1 MTKARDI
8 SKLLSTA
15 NGKIAGEN
23 LDVSFENIT
32 DTGTTGTRVATGTTA
47 QRGST
52 AGQIRFNSDTGL
64 AEYYTGTEFKALD
77 TPPEITSISPSSI
90 DESDLGSSQ
99 TIVISGSS
107 FNVASDVKI
116 IGFNGTVYTPVSTT
130 FNSGTQIT
138 ITTPT
143 NLVANNEPYG
153 IKVTNPSGLSKEQSS
168 LLSIND
174 KPVFSVASG
183 SLGNLLD
190 NNRSASN
197 LTAVTATDEE
207 SDTITFSHTAGTLPT
222 GITLNSNGTWSGTAN
237 QEVSDTTYSFTITAT
252 SGGQTATRNYSISVL
267 TPPVISYL
275 VVAGGGGGAD
285 AENAH
290 YGRAGGGGGAGG
302 LRNSYASESSGGG
315 GSTETPF
322 TATNGTTYTITVG
335 SGGSGR
341 AGGTFTNGGNG
352 SSSSIS
358 GTGLT
363 TISTTGG
370 GGGGAGRGGSGN
382 NGNSGG
388 SGGGGGVTYSGSVG
402 LGGSGTAN
410 EGYAGG
416 SVNRHSTNAS
426 GGGGGA
432 GQVGETSETDGQ
444 YFAGDGG
451 DGVQSSITGTATYYA
466 GGGGGGAD
474 ASNEKKGLGG
484 LGGGGE
490 GIDSGGGATSGDAN
504 SGGGGGGGGDAT
516 ARFSA
521 SGGSGVVILRLAT
534 NKYSGTTTGSPT
546 VTTDGTDTILTFTGS
561 GSYTA

>member
-1 MTKARDI
+1 MTKARTIADLGTGFVNI
-8 SKLLSTA
+8 S
-15 NGKIAGEN
+15 
-23 LDVSFENIT
+23 
-32 DTGTTGTRVATGTTA
+32 DTGTEGTKIASGTTA

-52 AGQIRFNSDTGL
+52 AGQLRFNTDTGL
-64 AEYYTGTEFKALD
+64 AEYFDGSGFKAID
-77 TPPEITSISPSSI
+77 TPPEINLISPSSI
-90 DESDLGSSQ
+90 DESDLVSSQ
-99 TIVISGSS
+99 TIVITGSS
-107 FNVASDVKI
+107 FNVASEVKI
-116 IGFNGTVYTPVSTT
+116 IGFDGTVYTPVSTT
-130 FNSGTQIT
+130 YNNSTQIT

-143 NLVANNEPYG
+143 NLVANNEPYA
-153 IKVTNPSGLSKEQSS
+153 IRITNPSGLSKEQSN

-183 SLGNLLD
+183 SLGSLAD
-190 NNRSASN
+190 GNRLASN

-207 SDTITFSHTAGTLPT
+207 SDTITFSQTAGTLPT
-222 GITLNSNGTWSGTAN
+222 GITFNSNGTWSGTAN
-237 QEVSDTTYSFTITAT
+237 SEASDATYNFTITAT

-267 TPPVISYL
+267 APPVISYL
-275 VVAGGGGGAD
+275 LVAGGGGGAD

-322 TATNGTTYTITVG
+322 TTTSGTTYTITVG

-341 AGGTFTNGGNG
+341 AGGTYTNGGNG

-416 SVNRHSTNAS
+416 SVNRDSTNAG

-432 GQVGETSETDGQ
+432 GQVGETSETDGT

-451 DGVQSSITGTATYYA
+451 DGVQSSITGSATYYA
-466 GGGGGGAD
+466 GGGGGASDNGAD
-474 ASNEKKGLGG
+474 KAGSGG
-484 LGGGGE
+484 QGGGGTGQDAIE
-490 GIDSGGGATSGDAN
+490 ATAGTAN
-504 SGGGGGGGGDAT
+504 SGGGGGGGGDDSP
-516 ARFSA
+516 RPSK

-534 NKYSGTTTGSPT
+534 NKYSGTTTGIPT